1 MIFPAN
7 LVLLRNLECWT
18 FGLVKPRGLTSRIG
32 EHQSWNVAS
41 NQSQT
46 REHSTGQDAKLT
58 EQQHTWNQVT
68 RINNNH

>member
-7 LVLLRNLECWT
+7 LVLLRNLERM
-18 FGLVKPRGLTSRIG
+18 FGLVKPRGLTSRVG

-68 RINNNH
+68 IINNNQ